1 MSNTSKSYYVRRAND
16 DGRVG
21 YVGSLRPLS
30 RAEREADAWRQ
41 CGWTADVLA
50 NTAEVRAE
58 VRAWQREV
66 RARGGHAA

>member
-1 MSNTSKSYYVRRAND
+1 MSNTPKSYYVRRAN

-30 RAEREADAWRQ
+30 RAEREASAWRQ

-66 RARGGHAA
+66 RARRAAA